1 MMNFETLVEKVK
13 KNKQNFDLSKE
24 ESAALEVEL
33 ALIEDQNLT
42 PYFFEILKLGR
53 KLQNTCNSQ
62 VAYIL
67 GIADK
72 PTGKIRQK
80 KAAGDVLPDIDMD
93 FSAEKRELIKE
104 YVVQKYGKDNVCSIG
119 TIQKLFLKSTLK
131 DVARVK
137 GFDFET
143 VNNITRKLPSDMTLD
158 EAIANNEEFA
168 TFYNTNKDWIDRL
181 VRPINGRM
189 KSVGKH
195 AAGMLISPEPL
206 INFIPLRTIASG
218 GKKDE
223 REIVSQWKDKHSEI
237 AGILKLDILG
247 LATLDHIELILKLV
261 KERHNDIIDLN
272 TIRED
277 DPEVYR
283 LFRKKDVTG
292 IFQFNS
298 KGMAELLSNMKADN
312 IEDLISANALYRPG
326 PISINAHLEY
336 CYRKNG
342 KKKNELGDN
351 KPYHK
356 GVHWNYD
363 HHLEEK
369 IMEVTYGLPV
379 YQEQIMQ
386 AMHLIGGLT
395 MAEADE
401 IRTVMKKKDPKLMQ
415 KFKTRFIEGAKSKNN
430 ISEELALKMWHNY
443 EGFSG
448 YGFNRCITED
458 TKIKTLNSD
467 ISIKELKKNK
477 IQKIAF
483 NDHNPEFN
491 SKFKQN
497 LKLNKLNPKN
507 ISLHQEDASL
517 FLLHQEGFD
526 YIDLDPF
533 GSPNPFLPAA
543 LARISRD
550 GILAV
555 TATDTAALTGTYA
568 KVTRRK
574 YWAVSL
580 RNYLMHEIG
589 LRILIRKIQLQGVQF
604 DKALIPILSYHKDH
618 YFRAYFSVQKGKE
631 LCDQIIEQHL
641 YFLYCPA
648 CLKFKVSKFNSEKC
662 DCGKIF
668 IFAGPL
674 WSGQLFDSKLVTQMA
689 KNNPFPEEQ
698 SFLDLLA
705 QEQNQVGF
713 YCMQELSRK
722 FNLNSVKLETILSKL
737 KASRTHFSPTGFKCA
752 SIEELINH
760 L

>member
-477 IQKIAF
+477 
-483 NDHNPEFN
+483 
-491 SKFKQN
+491 
-497 LKLNKLNPKN
+497 N
-507 ISLHQEDASL
+507 IK
-517 FLLHQEGFD
+517 
-526 YIDLDPF
+526 
-533 GSPNPFLPAA
+533 
-543 LARISRD
+543 
-550 GILAV
+550 ILAL
-555 TATDTAALTGTYA
+555 DTENNQIFEDICEEIIDTGIQEVY
-568 KVTRRK
+568 
-574 YWAVSL
+574 
-580 RNYLMHEIG
+580 EI
-589 LRILIRKIQLQGVQF
+589 
-604 DKALIPILSYHKDH
+604 
-618 YFRAYFSVQKGKE
+618 
-631 LCDQIIEQHL
+631 
-641 YFLYCPA
+641 
-648 CLKFKVSKFNSEKC
+648 
-662 DCGKIF
+662 
-668 IFAGPL
+668 
-674 WSGQLFDSKLVTQMA
+674 
-689 KNNPFPEEQ
+689 
-698 SFLDLLA
+698 
-705 QEQNQVGF
+705 
-713 YCMQELSRK
+713 ELSNKSKIKCTMNHK
-722 FNLNSVKLETILSKL
+722 FLCNDKKFHTLSDVIKHKFTIIGVS
-737 KASRTHFSPTGFKCA
+737 
-752 SIEELINH
+752 
-760 L
+760 